1 MNHNYNDS
9 PLEENAV
16 MKRLVN
22 ERSESIAVQPF
33 SSRAE
38 LVLGQHGEEIE
49 KLRWGH
55 DGIEDIAR

>member
-22 ERSESIAVQPF
+22 KYSESIAVQPF
-33 SSRAE
+33 SYRAE
-38 LVLGQHGEEIE
+38 LVLSPHGEEIE
-49 KLRWGH
+49 KLCWGH
-55 DGIEDIAR
+55 DGIEDVAR